1 METEKT
7 LVRLK
12 CQICGEEITAN
23 SEEEAMESLREHNED
38 AHKEENPGTR
48 LRPWL
53 ERTD

>member
-1 METEKT
+1 MEKEKT

-12 CQICGEEITAN
+12 CQICGEEITGN
-23 SEEEAMESLREHNED
+23 SEEEAMAELKEHIERT
-38 AHKEENPGTR
+38 HKEENPGTR

>member
-1 METEKT
+1 MEKEKT

-12 CQICGEEITAN
+12 CQICGEEITGN
-23 SEEEAMESLREHNED
+23 SEEEAMEKLKEHNERV
-38 AHKEENPGTR
+38 HKEENPSTR